1 MPLCGATVNVILE
14 GEFKEMS
21 GAYIDYQHLGFRKLE
36 EFFRQGIPDVVKL
49 EVTSTGDTVSCFLS
63 FHSVFIFPS
72 DVQSDHLRRD
82 GSHFPN
88 GAKAK
93 AECPKTHLVDEW
105 IEPANWNARR
115 LVQIRLSQNGPRQT
129 V

>member
-1 MPLCGATVNVILE
+1 
-14 GEFKEMS
+14 MS
-21 GAYIDYQHLGFRKLE
+21 GGYIDYQHLGFRKLE

-49 EVTSTGDTVSCFLS
+49 EVTSTGDTVSCLLS
-63 FHSVFIFPS
+63 FHLAFIFPL
-72 DVQSDHLRRD
+72 DVQGGHLRRD

-93 AECPKTHLVDEW
+93 AERATTHLVDERVQPTDW
-105 IEPANWNARR
+105 HARR